1 MAISAPNTGTSATAT
16 GTGTGTAQSYGA
28 PLATVTTLFFMWGFL
43 TCLNDILVPHL
54 KPIFDLNYTKVMLI
68 QFAFFGAYF
77 IFSIPSAK
85 IIDWIGYQ
93 RSMVVGLLTM
103 GAGAFLFVPAASV
116 PSYPLFLGALIVLAA
131 GITCLQVAANPY
143 VTVLGKPE
151 TASSRLNLTQ
161 AFNSLGTFLAPFFGG
176 LFILTQARKIEDVR
190 AMAPDVLQA
199 YRLHEA
205 ATVKMPYVGLGIALV
220 LLAIAIGSF
229 KLPKIEHAQHQLG
242 EKVNDSI
249 WRHPNLVF
257 GAIAIFVYVG
267 AEVSIGSFL
276 VNYFHE
282 SYIGGLSEKL
292 AASFVAFYWGGA
304 MLGRFI
310 GSNFLGGAKTKYMS
324 LVTAISIALILLSYP
339 LERNLPPGY
348 EPGVPNLTWLE
359 WLVVA
364 GRPLFALVAIA
375 TATIAVIAAIRGGT
389 AKANTG
395 LLLGVCAISTSAL
408 VAISMLTNGQV
419 AMWSIILV
427 GFFNSIMF
435 PSIFTLGVAELGP
448 LTGDGSGIMI
458 MAIVGG
464 AILPVAQGWI
474 ADHIGIHHAF
484 FLPVICYLYI
494 LFFAL
499 SGSKPNSERYAKA

>member
-1 MAISAPNTGTSATAT
+1 MAIAAPNTSTPTTATAP
-16 GTGTGTAQSYGA
+16 GTGQSYGA

-54 KPIFDLNYTKVMLI
+54 KSIFDLTYARVMLI

-77 IFSIPSAK
+77 LFSIPSAK

-93 RSMVVGLLTM
+93 RSMVAGLLTM
-103 GAGAFLFVPAASV
+103 GLGAFLFVPAASV

-176 LFILTQARKIEDVR
+176 LLILSSAPKTMDEIR

-205 ATVKMPYVGLGIALV
+205 ATVKTPYVGLGIALV
-220 LLAIAIGSF
+220 VLAAAIGSF
-229 KLPKIEHAQHQLG
+229 KLPKIEHAQHKVG

-249 WRHPNLVF
+249 WRHPNLIF

-267 AEVSIGSFL
+267 GEVAIGSFL
-276 VNYFHE
+276 VNYFGQPE
-282 SYIGGLSEKL
+282 IGGLTEKV

-304 MLGRFI
+304 MVGRFI
-310 GSNFLGGAKTKYMS
+310 GS
-324 LVTAISIALILLSYP
+324 ALLQKVST
-339 LERNLPPGY
+339 R
-348 EPGVPNLTWLE
+348 
-359 WLVVA
+359 
-364 GRPLFALVAIA
+364 
-375 TATIAVIAAIRGGT
+375 
-389 AKANTG
+389 G
-395 LLLGVCAISTSAL
+395 LLGICAVCAAAL
-408 VAISMLTNGQV
+408 VAISMLTAGHF
-419 AMWSIILV
+419 AMYSIILV

-448 LTGDGSGIMI
+448 LTGDGSGVMI

-464 AILPVAQGWI
+464 AIIPVMQGAI
-474 ADHIGIHHAF
+474 ADRIGIHHAF

-499 SGSKPNSERYAKA
+499 SGSRPNSQRYAKV